1 MAYKVIE
8 GLYYSK
14 NDEWVKVDGDIA
26 TVGITDYAQDKL
38 GDVVYVG
45 EVPVGKKVRKEDTVL
60 TVESVKAASDIY
72 APVSGEIVEVNKAAV
87 SDPSLLNKDP
97 YGEGWLFKIK
107 MENPEEL
114 KELMDAKGY
123 EEYRKE

>member
-1 MAYKVIE
+1 MAYKVLE

-14 NDEWVKVDGDIA
+14 NDEWVKVEGDVA

-38 GDVVYVG
+38 GDVVYV
-45 EVPVGKKVRKEDTVL
+45 EEAALNKKVKVEDSVI

-72 APVSGEIVEVNKAAV
+72 APVSGEIIEVNKSVV
-87 SDPSLLNKDP
+87 SDPSILNKDP
-97 YGEGWLFKIK
+97 FGEGWLFKIK
-107 MENPEEL
+107 IENKDEL
-114 KELMDAKGY
+114 NNLMSAKDY

>member
-1 MAYKVIE
+1 MAYKVLE

-14 NDEWVKVDGDIA
+14 NDEWVKVEGDVA

-38 GDVVYVG
+38 GDVVYV
-45 EVPVGKKVRKEDTVL
+45 EEAALNKKVKVEDSVI

-72 APVSGEIVEVNKAAV
+72 APVSGEIIEVNKSVV
-87 SDPSLLNKDP
+87 SDPSILNKDP
-97 YGEGWLFKIK
+97 FGEGWLFKMK
-107 MENPEEL
+107 MENKDEL
-114 KELMDAKGY
+114 NNLMSAKDY

>member
-1 MAYKVIE
+1 MAYKVLE

-14 NDEWVKVDGDIA
+14 NDEWVKVEGDVA

-38 GDVVYVG
+38 GDVVYVSEA
-45 EVPVGKKVRKEDTVL
+45 EVNKKVKKEDAVI

-72 APVSGEIVEVNKAAV
+72 APVSGEIIEVNKNAV
-87 SDPSLLNKDP
+87 SDPSILNRDP

-107 MENPEEL
+107 MENPDEL

>member
-1 MAYKVIE
+1 MAYKVLE

-14 NDEWVKVDGDIA
+14 SDEWVKVEGDVA

-38 GDVVYVG
+38 GDVVYV
-45 EVPVGKKVRKEDTVL
+45 EEAALNKKVKEGETVI

-72 APVSGEIVEVNKAAV
+72 APVSGEIVEVNKSVV

-97 YGEGWLFKIK
+97 FGEGWLFKIK
-107 MENPEEL
+107 MENKDEL
-114 KELMDAKGY
+114 NNLMSAKDY

>member
-45 EVPVGKKVRKEDTVL
+45 EVPVGKKVKKEDTVL

-72 APVSGEIVEVNKAAV
+72 APVSGEIVEVNKAVV

>member
-1 MAYKVIE
+1 MAYKVLE

-14 NDEWVKVDGDIA
+14 SDEWVKVEGDVA

-38 GDVVYVG
+38 GDVVYV
-45 EVPVGKKVRKEDTVL
+45 EEAALNKKVKEGETVM

-72 APVSGEIVEVNKAAV
+72 APVSGEIVEVNKNVV

-97 YGEGWLFKIK
+97 FGEGWLFKIK
-107 MENPEEL
+107 MENKDEL
-114 KELMDAKGY
+114 NNLMSAKDY

>member
-1 MAYKVIE
+1 MTYKVIE

-45 EVPVGKKVRKEDTVL
+45 EAPVGKKVKKEDTVL

>member
-14 NDEWVKVDGDIA
+14 NDEWAKVDGDIA

-45 EVPVGKKVRKEDTVL
+45 EVQVGKKVKKEDTVL